1 VSERRDV
8 FLDPR
13 NLRGLAHPLRV
24 RLLGLLR
31 ELGPATATQ
40 LAVRTGQ
47 SSGATSYHLRQLAAY
62 GFVVED
68 RPRAGGRERWW
79 RAAHD
84 ATRLDTGLDD
94 PEAAPLRD
102 AFLRAVALRHGQAT
116 LDAVDALATLDD
128 DFGAEWHDG
137 FTVSDMALRLSAA
150 EAHELIDS
158 LDALIA
164 RYRRD
169 DPATRDPG
177 DGRRRVVV
185 HWHVLPQAPVPNGTR
200 GHGGNA
206 VGGAGA

>member
-1 VSERRDV
+1 MSERRDV
-8 FLDPR
+8 VLDPR

-31 ELGPATATQ
+31 ELGPSTATQ

-68 RPRAGGRERWW
+68 RPRDGRERWW

-84 ATRLDTGLDD
+84 ATRLDTALAD

-102 AFLRAVALRHGQAT
+102 AFLRSVALRHGQSA
-116 LDAVDALATLDD
+116 LDAVDALETLD
-128 DFGAEWHDG
+128 AEDAPAWHDG
-137 FTVSDMALRLSAA
+137 FTLSDMALRLSAV
-150 EAHELIDS
+150 EAAQLVA
-158 LDALIA
+158 ALERLVA
-164 RYRRD
+164 TYRRD
-169 DPATRDPG
+169 DPATRDPA

-185 HWHVLPQAPVPNGTR
+185 HWHVLPQIQVPTGTR
-200 GHGGNA
+200 GHDGNGSEEA
-206 VGGAGA
+206 TA